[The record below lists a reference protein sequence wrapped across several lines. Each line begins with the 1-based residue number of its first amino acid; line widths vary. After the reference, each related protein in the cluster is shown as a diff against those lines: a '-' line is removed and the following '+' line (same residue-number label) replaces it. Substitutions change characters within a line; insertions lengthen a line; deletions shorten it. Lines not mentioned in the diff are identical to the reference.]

1 MPRPQPWMGSR
12 GEEEEGGREL
22 RAFGVLG
29 GFAEGA
35 ERGGEGELPSLQLV
49 CGERGPPEEIGRA
62 HV

>member
-35 ERGGEGELPSLQLV
+35 ERGL
-49 CGERGPPEEIGRA
+49 
-62 HV
+62 